1 MHLGA
6 DLDRLGSGG
15 LPALMPPEI
24 RGAHATQPRLKTASE
39 NSMIREIGFIIGIF
53 AELFWITITK
63 GGSSTL

>member
-1 MHLGA
+1 
-6 DLDRLGSGG
+6 
-15 LPALMPPEI
+15 MPPEI